1 MASPAP
7 ASPPPPGSPA
17 VADRGVPTS
26 PGDSSLRRFGLAFL
40 ATLVGSDSDVDD
52 DGIVTEAAAFV
63 HNEPLQDDIDIPK
76 VKSEVEILHENVKKQ
91 IIKEGHGAKP
101 PKLSTCFCMYEM

>member
-26 PGDSSLRRFGLAFL
+26 P
-40 ATLVGSDSDVDD
+40 GSDSDVDD

>member
-17 VADRGVPTS
+17 VVDRGVPMS
-26 PGDSSLRRFGLAFL
+26 P
-40 ATLVGSDSDVDD
+40 GSDSDIDD
-52 DGIVTEAAAFV
+52 NDIVTEAAAFV

-101 PKLSTCFCMYEM
+101 PKLSTCFCMCEM